1 MKAPLEMI
9 KSGRAAA
16 YGLVLV
22 AAATTGFAPVSHAAG
37 TYDVNVVMPLTG
49 GAAFV
54 GQGQKDAL
62 SALEE
67 EVNKTGGIQ
76 GAKLH

>member
-1 MKAPLEMI
+1 MKAPLELI

-16 YGLVLV
+16 YGLALA
-22 AAATTGFAPVSHAAG
+22 AAATIGFAPASHAAG

-76 GAKLH
+76 GA